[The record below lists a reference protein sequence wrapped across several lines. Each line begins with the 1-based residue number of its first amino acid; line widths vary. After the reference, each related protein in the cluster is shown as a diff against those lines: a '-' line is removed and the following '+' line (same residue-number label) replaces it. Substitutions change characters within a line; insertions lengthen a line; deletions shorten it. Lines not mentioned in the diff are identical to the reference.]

1 MSIFT
6 RFDAVISSNISPY
19 GLMRMSSVP
28 GTRAE
33 KCV

>member
-6 RFDAVISSNISPY
+6 RFDAVISSNIRPY